1 MTCQANTKP
10 LTECHLTTNKFHRRA
25 YTLSQR
31 WWLPSHRWVRRTT
44 GVRQAYFLV
53 SLPTAPNTQGRVA
66 EWLGRALQKL
76 LQRFESALDL
86 HYPSPFLLI
95 NLLPTRQVFTPLPS
109 SDFMVL
115 QGTSSNDFLIRS
127 AGPQSDPGR
136 LLWPQDNN
144 PTPTPPGDIT
154 QFLQKSR
161 PMAQ

>member
-10 LTECHLTTNKFHRRA
+10 LIECHLTTNKFHRRA

-53 SLPTAPNTQGRVA
+53 SLPTAQNTQGRVA

-86 HYPSPFLLI
+86 HYQSPFLLR
-95 NLLPTRQVFTPLPS
+95 NLLRPCRFLPPSLQATSWCFKGLLPTTSLFVA
-109 SDFMVL
+109 
-115 QGTSSNDFLIRS
+115 QGLNRIQGGCF
-127 AGPQSDPGR
+127 GR
-136 LLWPQDNN
+136 WI
-144 PTPTPPGDIT
+144 IT
-154 QFLQKSR
+154 RHQPNQE
-161 PMAQ
+161 A

>member
-1 MTCQANTKP
+1 MTGQANTKP
-10 LTECHLTTNKFHRRA
+10 LIECHLTTNKFHRRA

-31 WWLPSHRWVRRTT
+31 WWLPSHRWVRRTK

-53 SLPTAPNTQGRVA
+53 SLPTAQNTQGRVA

-86 HYPSPFLLI
+86 HYQSPFYSETCSRPGRF
-95 NLLPTRQVFTPLPS
+95 LPPLPS

-115 QGTSSNDFLIRS
+115 LGTSSNDFLIRS

>member
-53 SLPTAPNTQGRVA
+53 SLPTAQNTQGRVA

-86 HYPSPFLLI
+86 HYQSPFYSETCSRPGRFLPPSLQATSWCFKE
-95 NLLPTRQVFTPLPS
+95 LLPTTSLFVA
-109 SDFMVL
+109 
-115 QGTSSNDFLIRS
+115 QGLNRIQGGCF
-127 AGPQSDPGR
+127 GR
-136 LLWPQDNN
+136 RI
-144 PTPTPPGDIT
+144 IT
-154 QFLQKSR
+154 RHQPHQE
-161 PMAQ
+161 A